1 MYVSFGIGPFRVG
14 QRIGGRRRRKPARR
28 SSVQRDPRVMAGT
41 TWPEVKAAL
50 TAAGVSDR
58 EFLSWSLPARTAWI
72 DGHVERG

>member
-1 MYVSFGIGPFRVG
+1 
-14 QRIGGRRRRKPARR
+14 
-28 SSVQRDPRVMAGT
+28 MAGT